1 MGVVATVFESEIA
14 AQGDLLAHRAAAGA
28 VSAAAA
34 AAALEGSAYALAAAR
49 GSSDNA
55 ARFFQYLAGEELGLT
70 VALAA
75 PSLFE
80 GRRTMGL
87 DGAGVLAISQSGRTP
102 GMVEVLDQGRAQGR
116 PTVALTN
123 DPGSPLAAAADVVV
137 DLAVGEERAIASSKT
152 FAATWHALAQLVGAM
167 AARDLEGVDE
177 LPGLVGEAARWALGA
192 DLPLAP
198 LDVEGGLTVVGRG
211 VGYAVAAEAAL
222 KIREVAGLRA
232 EAYAAADYLHG
243 PIGADG
249 HGATL
254 LLCLTDELSDE
265 LAALVLA
272 DCARAGMGTVVVRG
286 PERGALASDAEVALP
301 LGAANW
307 AAGLLEVVVGQVLAL
322 RLGERRGRP
331 VDTSPGLT
339 KVTST
344 A

>member
-1 MGVVATVFESEIA
+1 MTTVYESEIA
-14 AQGDLLAHRAAAGA
+14 AQGDLLAARAEVGADAAARAAR
-28 VSAAAA
+28 
-34 AAALEGSAYALAAAR
+34 ALADSHYALVAAR

-55 ARFFQYLAGEELGLT
+55 ARFFQYFAGQELGLT

-87 DGAGVLAISQSGRTP
+87 AGAGVIAISQSGRTP
-102 GMVEVLDQGRAQGR
+102 GMADVLAQGRAQGR

-123 DPGSPLAAAADVVV
+123 DVASPLSQLADVVI

-152 FAATWHALAQLVGAM
+152 FAASWHALAQLVGAL
-167 AARDLEGVDE
+167 AGRDVARVDE
-177 LPGLVGEAARWALGA
+177 LPAAVTAMARWALGA
-192 DLPLAP
+192 ELPLEH
-198 LDVEGGLTVVGRG
+198 LDVDGGLTIVGRG
-211 VGYAVAAEAAL
+211 VGYAVAAEIAL

-249 HGATL
+249 HGAAL
-254 LLCLTDELSDE
+254 LLCVTDELSDD
-265 LAALVLA
+265 LASLVLT
-272 DCARAGMGTVVVRG
+272 DCAGAGMRTVVVRPPSRSPLPG
-286 PERGALASDAEVALP
+286 EAEVVLP
-301 LGAANW
+301 EPAPNW
-307 AAGLLEVVVGQVLAL
+307 AAGLLEVVVGQVLSL

-331 VDTSPGLT
+331 IDTSPGLT

>member
-1 MGVVATVFESEIA
+1 MPTVFESEIA
-14 AQGDLLAHRAAAGA
+14 AQGDLLARRAAAGA
-28 VSAAAA
+28 RSAAAA
-34 AAALEGSAYALAAAR
+34 AAAMEGSAYALVAAR

-87 DGAGVLAISQSGRTP
+87 EGAAVLAISQSGRTP
-102 GMVEVLDQGRAQGR
+102 GMVEVLGQGRAQGR

-123 DPGSPLAAAADVVV
+123 DPGSPLAGAADVVV
-137 DLAVGEERAIASSKT
+137 DLAVGEERAVASSKT
-152 FAATWHALAQLVGAM
+152 FAATWHALAQLVGALG
-167 AARDLEGVDE
+167 ARDLEGIDE
-177 LPGLVGEAARWALGA
+177 LPGLVSGAARWALGA

-272 DCARAGMGTVVVRG
+272 DCARAGMRTVVVRG
-286 PERGALASDAEVALP
+286 PGRGALDSDAEVALP
-301 LGAANW
+301 LGAPNW

-331 VDTSPGLT
+331 VDTSPGLS